1 MRTSYN
7 PGSEN
12 IQHVPLVYHKNI
24 LLPPLRIKLGL
35 MKNFV
40 KAIDKINSNGYA
52 YLCEKF
58 SKISSAKMKAGI
70 FIGPQI
76 REVMKDPNFEK
87 TLTVKEKRA
96 WQSFKWLCENFL
108 GNVRSP
114 SFESGVEDLLDAYK
128 EMGCRLSLKMHFLHS
143 HLDFFPENLGAVSD
157 EQGERFHQDIQSM
170 EARYQGFWNE
180 GMMGD
185 YCWMLYRDEPNQLY
199 KRKSY
204 TVHF

>member
-1 MRTSYN
+1 M
-7 PGSEN
+7 GK
-12 IQHVPLVYHKNI
+12 V
-24 LLPPLRIKLGL
+24 
-35 MKNFV
+35 
-40 KAIDKINSNGYA
+40 NSNGYA
-52 YLCEKF
+52 YLCKKF
-58 SKISSAKMKAGI
+58 SKISSAKMKEGI
-70 FIGPQI
+70 FIGLQI

-87 TLTVKEKRA
+87 ILTVKEKRA

-128 EMGCRLSLKMHFLHS
+128 EMRCRLSLKMHFLHS
-143 HLDFFPENLGAVSD
+143 HLDFFQENLGAVSD